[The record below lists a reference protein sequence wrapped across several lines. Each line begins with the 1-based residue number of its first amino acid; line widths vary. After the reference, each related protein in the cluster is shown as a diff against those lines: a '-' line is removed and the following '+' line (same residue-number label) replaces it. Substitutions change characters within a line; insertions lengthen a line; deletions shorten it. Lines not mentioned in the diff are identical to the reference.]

1 MKLNC
6 IVQIIDDHAD
16 TTIELA
22 ELLSGSGYSVIAETD
37 PIKGLAEF
45 QRRTDID
52 VIVTDLRMP
61 GMNGIEFAFKI
72 RETNPDIPIIFI
84 SGNAEKD
91 HVVAALRLRA
101 IEFLEKPVDTNQLL
115 GVVEKSA
122 QISLGNRSKAAS
134 SAKARMDTRILH
146 HKVVCAEREIQ
157 FLNHKIKSLAD
168 IKKNF
173 MRNVN
178 HELRTPLNAVI
189 GALDILIDDCN
200 YNSPTTRQF
209 TEMAYEHAKILHRML
224 EELLELAGQGTME
237 KLKLTACRPREVV
250 EMAVRACRLLAA
262 EKGNIVH
269 IIDRSDK
276 TALLLADTMRAA
288 RAIEDILNNAI
299 KFSPPGSRTTIEIHS
314 YEKVVTIDIQ
324 DTGKGMTQDQLDEI
338 RVDAPEIIIPAD
350 PFTNGVGIGLPF
362 SKKLMIDQ
370 GGLLNIESTLNAGTT
385 VRLTFRRYSES
396 EDFAHENFHERG

>member
-1 MKLNC
+1 MKFKA

-22 ELLSGSGYSVIAETD
+22 DLLSGSGYSVIAETD
-37 PIKGLAEF
+37 PIRGLAEF
-45 QRRTDID
+45 QSRKDID

-72 RETNPDIPIIFI
+72 REANPDVPIIFI

-91 HVVAALRLRA
+91 HVIAALRLQA
-101 IEFLEKPVDTNQLL
+101 IEFLEKPVDTHQLL

-122 QISLGNRSKAAS
+122 QISLGNRSRAAGR
-134 SAKARMDTRILH
+134 AKARMDTQILH
-146 HKVVCAEREIQ
+146 HKVVCAENEIQ
-157 FLNHKIKSLAD
+157 CLNQKIKSLTD
-168 IKKNF
+168 IKKKF
-173 MRNVN
+173 MENVN

-189 GALDILIDDCN
+189 GALDILVDDCD

-209 TEMAYEHAKILHRML
+209 TEIAHEHAKTLSRMI

-250 EMAVRACRLLAA
+250 EMAVGACRSLAA
-262 EKGNIVH
+262 EKCNIVH
-269 IIDRSDK
+269 IIDRSDN

-288 RAIEDILNNAI
+288 RATENILNNAI
-299 KFSPPGSRTTIEIHS
+299 KFSPSGSRTTIEIHS
-314 YEKVVTIDIQ
+314 YEKVMTIDIQ
-324 DTGKGMTQDQLDEI
+324 DTGKGMTQNQLDEI
-338 RVDAPEIIIPAD
+338 SSDAPDIIIPAD
-350 PFTNGVGIGLPF
+350 PFTNGAGIGLPF
-362 SKKLMIDQ
+362 SKKLMNDQ
-370 GGLLNIESTLNAGTT
+370 GGLLNIKSTLNAGTT

-396 EDFAHENFHERG
+396 EDSAHEN